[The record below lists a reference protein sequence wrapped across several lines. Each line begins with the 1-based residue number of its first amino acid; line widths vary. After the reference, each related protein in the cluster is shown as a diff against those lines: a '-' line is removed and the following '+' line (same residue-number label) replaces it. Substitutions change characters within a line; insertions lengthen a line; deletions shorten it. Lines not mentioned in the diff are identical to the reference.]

1 MICPGAKSIGI
12 PHVNVF
18 LDIDKSC
25 KPCLIKEITSFLR
38 EWGKIKSGCSSICFK
53 RASAYLDILKKYDSS
68 FKIVSSFPQSGHLLL
83 PFSWFSGK
91 NVSQETQY
99 FPSYSPL

>member
-12 PHVNVF
+12 PQVNVF

-38 EWGKIKSGCSSICFK
+38 ELCKIKSGCYSICLSN
-53 RASAYLDILKKYDSS
+53 ASAYFDILKKYDSS
-68 FKIVSSFPQSGHLLL
+68 FKTLSSFPQSGHLLL
-83 PFSWFSGK
+83 PF
-91 NVSQETQY
+91 N
-99 FPSYSPL
+99 